1 MAIKSDYSMWFA
13 LIVIVLGLLRMIK
26 TLKNPKQSKM
36 LSIKQQYFLNT
47 IMITMGVITLFF
59 QSNPIF
65 QVYPII
71 VSSVFLMVF
80 ASSLLAE
87 KSMIE
92 VFASY
97 REKNISTEKKR
108 YLRNLTKVWCGFF
121 VGNIILSA
129 YSWYLGID
137 AWLLYNGVISYILM
151 GLLFIGG
158 FVYGHV
164 K

>member
-1 MAIKSDYSMWFA
+1 MAIKSGYSMWFA
-13 LIVIVLGLLRMIK
+13 LIVIALGLFRMIK
-26 TLKNPKQSKM
+26 TLKNPKQSKV
-36 LSIKQQYFLNT
+36 LSIKQQYFLSVM
-47 IMITMGVITLFF
+47 IMAVGVIALFF

-71 VSSVFLMVF
+71 VSSVFLTVF

-92 VFASY
+92 VFASH

-129 YSWYLGID
+129 YSWHLGVD

-158 FVYGHV
+158 FIYGRV